1 MHSSEKASLT
11 LAIAGLVVAVWG
23 ISFGPLIVVTGILMF
38 IYGGLSLHQI
48 IFGSTHYRALM
59 ERVADTCQRA
69 DHAGCQDDPG
79 CTCGCHAERI
89 DLKVS

>member
-11 LAIAGLVVAVWG
+11 LAVAGFMIAVWG
-23 ISFGPLIVVTGILMF
+23 IAFGPLIVVTGILMSL
-38 IYGGLSLHQI
+38 YGTLSLHRI
-48 IFGSTHYRALM
+48 LFGNPHLRALGV
-59 ERVADTCQRA
+59 RVADTCLRA
-69 DHAGCQDDPG
+69 NHAGCQDDPG